1 VETYV
6 ASYATCFRPRLHG
19 QLAHCQQYIKGL
31 FHACRSNVER
41 INERLPDSSYDA
53 LHHFISE
60 STWDGQLVMDE
71 VARRVQ
77 ATLAEVVGEQ
87 GLLLDECGWEKAG
100 HQSVGVGR
108 QYIGQVG
115 KISTGQVGVFAV
127 LSRGTSAGLVGGH
140 LYLPAA
146 WSSDAA
152 RCVRARV
159 PAAAQAYRSKPE
171 LAAAL
176 VEHVLGQG
184 LVRADW
190 VGGDAAYGN
199 SPALRQ
205 ALQARGQAYVLD
217 VGPGLH
223 LYVTDPTPATAPAWS
238 GRGRPP
244 RRAQPL
250 GTALALPELAMQ
262 VPAST
267 WASVAYRPGHKGPLV
282 RQAVLLPVWRWETD
296 NERGAAAQA
305 LHLLISREPDT
316 TQVQYSLCYCP
327 PGTPALSLEQAL
339 YRQMQRYWIER
350 VFQEAKQQLGLH
362 QNQTRSWPAWQH
374 HVALTMMALHLLLD
388 TQLRERETIPNLSF
402 ASLKLVL
409 AQKLQNLL
417 HQHEALL
424 AAIQQRAQAN
434 APKRP
439 RTHSP

>member
-1 VETYV
+1 M
-6 ASYATCFRPRLHG
+6 ASYAACFRPRLHG
-19 QLAHCQQYIKGL
+19 QRAHCQQYVKGL

-41 INERLPDSSYDA
+41 MNERLPDASYDA
-53 LHHFISE
+53 LHHFISV
-60 STWDGQLVMDE
+60 SDWDGQAVMDE

-77 ATLAEVVGEQ
+77 VTLGAVAGEQ

-100 HQSVGVGR
+100 TKSVGVAR

-115 KISTGQVGVFAV
+115 KISNGQVGVFAV
-127 LSRGTSAGLVGGH
+127 LSRGTSAGLVGGR
-140 LYLPAA
+140 LYLPQA
-146 WSSDAA
+146 WSADAA
-152 RCVRARV
+152 RCTQARV
-159 PAAAQAYRSKPE
+159 PLVARAYRSKPA

-176 VEHVLGQG
+176 VEHLLGQG

-205 ALQARGQAYVLD
+205 ALQQWEQAYVLD

-223 LYVTDPTPATAPAWS
+223 LYRADPTPAVPPLWS

-244 RRAQPL
+244 RRVTPL
-250 GTALALPELAMQ
+250 GTAQALPELAAQ
-262 VPAST
+262 VPARDWQT
-267 WASVAYRPGHKGPLV
+267 VPYRPGQKGPLV
-282 RQAVLLPVWRWETD
+282 RQAVLLPVWRWEP
-296 NERGAAAQA
+296 GAPAQV
-305 LHLLISREPDT
+305 LHLLISREVDG
-316 TQVQYSLCYCP
+316 TQVKYSLCYTP
-327 PGTPALSLEQAL
+327 PQAPALGVAQAL

-374 HVALTMMALHLLLD
+374 HVALTLMALHLLLD
-388 TQLRERETIPNLSF
+388 TQVHERETIPNLSF

-417 HQHEALL
+417 HQDDALL
-424 AAIQQRAQAN
+424 AAIHQRAKAN
-434 APKRP
+434 APKLP
-439 RTHSP
+439 RAHAP